1 MSLTIICL
9 SVYTRIMNEK
19 DQEVFDKCLQVAQS
33 CAVFNLRKA
42 SRALTQF
49 YVTALRPSGLRVSQF
64 TLMVAVNLLG
74 AITISRL
81 AETMVM
87 DRTTLSRN
95 LKLLEKKGFIK
106 IIPGE
111 DRRERVAVLT
121 QLGREALGKAL
132 PLWEETQSEIVTGLG
147 HRRFSEMLANLM
159 ATVSLVKAK

>member
-1 MSLTIICL
+1 
-9 SVYTRIMNEK
+9 MNI
-19 DQEVFDKCLQVAQS
+19 QEQKTYDKCRQVAQS

-49 YVTALRPSGLRVSQF
+49 YETALRPSGLRVTQF

-87 DRTTLSRN
+87 DRTTLTRN
-95 LKLLEKKGFIK
+95 LRLLEKKGFIK

-111 DRRERVAVLT
+111 DRRERVVLLT
-121 QLGREALGKAL
+121 QPGRDTLEEAL
-132 PLWEETQSEIVTGLG
+132 PLWEECQNEIVDRLG
-147 HRRFSEMLANLM
+147 HRRFGEMLANLM
-159 ATVSLVKAK
+159 ATVSLVKVG

>member
-1 MSLTIICL
+1 
-9 SVYTRIMNEK
+9 MNDNE
-19 DQEVFDKCLQVAQS
+19 QAVFDKCLQVAQS

-49 YVTALRPSGLRVSQF
+49 YETALRPSGLRVTQF

-132 PLWEETQSEIVTGLG
+132 PLWDATQSEIVDGLG
-147 HRRFSEMLANLM
+147 HRRFSEMLANLI
-159 ATVSLVKAK
+159 ATVSLVKTG

>member
-1 MSLTIICL
+1 
-9 SVYTRIMNEK
+9 
-19 DQEVFDKCLQVAQS
+19 VAQS

-49 YVTALRPSGLRVSQF
+49 YETALRPSGLRVTQF
-64 TLMVAVNLLG
+64 TLMVAINLLG

-87 DRTTLSRN
+87 DRTTLTRN

-121 QLGREALGKAL
+121 QMGQEALGKAL
-132 PLWEETQSEIVTGLG
+132 PLWEETQSKIVNGLG

-159 ATVSLVKAK
+159 ATVSLVKTK

>member
-1 MSLTIICL
+1 
-9 SVYTRIMNEK
+9 MNDKE
-19 DQEVFDKCLQVAQS
+19 QEMFDKCRQVAQS

-49 YVTALRPSGLRVSQF
+49 YETALRPSGLRVTQF
-64 TLMVAVNLLG
+64 TLMVAINLLG

-87 DRTTLSRN
+87 DRTTLTRN
-95 LKLLEKKGFIK
+95 LKLLEKRGIIK
-106 IIPGE
+106 IKPGE
-111 DRRERVAVLT
+111 DRRERVVVLT
-121 QLGREALGKAL
+121 GPGKASLEKAL
-132 PLWEETQSEIVTGLG
+132 PLWEEKQSQIANGLG

>member
-1 MSLTIICL
+1 
-9 SVYTRIMNEK
+9 MNDKE
-19 DQEVFDKCLQVAQS
+19 QEVFEKCRQVAQS

-49 YVTALRPSGLRVSQF
+49 YETALRPSGLRVTQL
-64 TLMVAVNLLG
+64 TLMVAIHLLG

-87 DRTTLSRN
+87 DRTTLTRN
-95 LKLLEKKGFIK
+95 LKLLEKKGLIK

-121 QLGREALGKAL
+121 QAGQEALGKAL
-132 PLWEETQSEIVTGLG
+132 PLWEETQSKIVNGLG
-147 HRRFSEMLANLM
+147 HRRFSEMQANLM

>member
-1 MSLTIICL
+1 
-9 SVYTRIMNEK
+9 MNVKE
-19 DQEVFDKCLQVAQS
+19 QEVFDKCRQVAQS

-42 SRALTQF
+42 SRALTQL
-49 YVTALRPSGLRVSQF
+49 YETSLRPSGLRVTQF

-81 AETMVM
+81 AEAMVM
-87 DRTTLSRN
+87 DRTTLTRN

-121 QLGREALGKAL
+121 QLGRESLGKAL
-132 PLWEETQSEIVTGLG
+132 PLWEAPQSEIVHGLG
-147 HRRFSEMLANLM
+147 QRRFDEMLANLM
-159 ATVSLVKAK
+159 ATVSLVKAG

>member
-1 MSLTIICL
+1 
-9 SVYTRIMNEK
+9 MNDKE
-19 DQEVFDKCLQVAQS
+19 QEVFEKCRQVAQS

-49 YVTALRPSGLRVSQF
+49 YETALRPSGLRVTQL
-64 TLMVAVNLLG
+64 TLMVAIHLLG

-87 DRTTLSRN
+87 DRTTLTRN
-95 LKLLEKKGFIK
+95 LKLLEKKGLIK

-121 QLGREALGKAL
+121 QAGQEALGKAL
-132 PLWEETQSEIVTGLG
+132 PLWEETQSKIVNWLG
-147 HRRFSEMLANLM
+147 HRRFSEMQANLM

>member
-1 MSLTIICL
+1 
-9 SVYTRIMNEK
+9 MNDNE
-19 DQEVFDKCLQVAQS
+19 QAVFDKCLQVAQS

-49 YVTALRPSGLRVSQF
+49 YETALRPSGLRVTQF
-64 TLMVAVNLLG
+64 TLMVAINLLG

-132 PLWEETQSEIVTGLG
+132 PLWDATQSEIVDGLG
-147 HRRFSEMLANLM
+147 HRRFSEMLANLI
-159 ATVSLVKAK
+159 ATVSLVKTG

>member
-1 MSLTIICL
+1 
-9 SVYTRIMNEK
+9 
-19 DQEVFDKCLQVAQS
+19 VAQS

-49 YVTALRPSGLRVSQF
+49 YETALRPSGLRVTQF
-64 TLMVAVNLLG
+64 TLMVAINLLG

-87 DRTTLSRN
+87 DRTTLTRN
-95 LKLLEKKGFIK
+95 LKLLEKKEFIK

-121 QLGREALGKAL
+121 QPGREALGKAL
-132 PLWEETQSEIVTGLG
+132 PLWEETQSEIVNGLG
-147 HRRFSEMLANLM
+147 HRRFGEMLANLM
-159 ATVSLVKAK
+159 ATVSLVKAQ